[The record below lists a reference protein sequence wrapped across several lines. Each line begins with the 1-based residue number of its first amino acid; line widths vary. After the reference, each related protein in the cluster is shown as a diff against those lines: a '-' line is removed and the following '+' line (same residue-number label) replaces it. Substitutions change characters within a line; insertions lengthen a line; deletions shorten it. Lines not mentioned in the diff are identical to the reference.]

1 MNPRGYRSTRTSL
14 FDGIEEGGIRATS
27 YSSHEIDE
35 QENDRAI
42 DGLQDR
48 VSILKRLSG
57 DIHEEVETHNRML
70 DRMGNDMDTSRGF
83 LSGTVDKFKTVFE
96 TKSSRRMGTLVA
108 SFVALF
114 LLVYYLT
121 RPIKPLFSPT
131 PSFSLSTQATGQR
144 GIELIQGAVKLANR
158 WWTGPLA
165 LPEQQPSGSSGPKT
179 EPPAVKDPEPSP
191 AGGAPADHADETNES
206 GGAGEPR
213 EGAVVVA
220 APNRRPRGRPPGSK
234 NKPKPP
240 IFVTRDS
247 PNALRSHVME
257 VAGGADVADA
267 IAHFSRRRQRGVC
280 VLSGAGT
287 VANVALRQ
295 PSAPGAVVALH
306 GRFEI
311 LSLTGTFLPGPAP
324 PGSTGLTVYLAGG
337 QGQVV
342 GGCVVGSLI
351 AAGPVMVI
359 ASTFANATYER
370 LPLDEEEEGPAAPPM
385 PDPLMVG
392 GGHGIAD
399 PTALPMFNLPPSN
412 GQLGG
417 GDGFPWR
424 PPY

>member
-1 MNPRGYRSTRTSL
+1 M
-14 FDGIEEGGIRATS
+14 
-27 YSSHEIDE
+27 
-35 QENDRAI
+35 
-42 DGLQDR
+42 
-48 VSILKRLSG
+48 
-57 DIHEEVETHNRML
+57 
-70 DRMGNDMDTSRGF
+70 
-83 LSGTVDKFKTVFE
+83 
-96 TKSSRRMGTLVA
+96 
-108 SFVALF
+108 
-114 LLVYYLT
+114 
-121 RPIKPLFSPT
+121 
-131 PSFSLSTQATGQR
+131 
-144 GIELIQGAVKLANR
+144 ANR
-158 WWTGPLA
+158 WWTGPLN
-165 LPEQQPSGSSGPKT
+165 LPEQPASGSSAPKP
-179 EPPAVKDPEPSP
+179 EPPALKDPEPSP
-191 AGGAPADHADETNES
+191 AAGGPAADHGDETNDS
-206 GGAGEPR
+206 GGGGGGEPR
-213 EGAVVVA
+213 EGAVVA

-342 GGCVVGSLI
+342 GGSVVGSLI

-370 LPLDEEEEGPAAPPM
+370 LPLDEEEEGPPPPM
-385 PDPLMVG
+385 PGGGDPLMG
-392 GGHGIAD
+392 GGAGGGIAD
-399 PTALPMFNLPPSN
+399 PSAMPMFNLPPSN
-412 GQLGG
+412 GQLG
-417 GDGFPWR
+417 DGFPWAAHQR

>member
-1 MNPRGYRSTRTSL
+1 SCTRLPLLPQSSDQAAAVLPPLDLSKLSLSAQHVPNLHFTPRAS
-14 FDGIEEGGIRATS
+14 F
-27 YSSHEIDE
+27 
-35 QENDRAI
+35 
-42 DGLQDR
+42 
-48 VSILKRLSG
+48 
-57 DIHEEVETHNRML
+57 L
-70 DRMGNDMDTSRGF
+70 DRDKPKETQTLSIQITLDNYRVQQF
-83 LSGTVDKFKTVFE
+83 LS
-96 TKSSRRMGTLVA
+96 
-108 SFVALF
+108 
-114 LLVYYLT
+114 
-121 RPIKPLFSPT
+121 
-131 PSFSLSTQATGQR
+131 
-144 GIELIQGAVKLANR
+144 KLANR
-158 WWTGPLA
+158 WWTGPLG
-165 LPEQQPSGSSGPKT
+165 LPEQPSGSSGGPKT
-179 EPPAVKDPEPSP
+179 EPPAVKEPELSP
-191 AGGAPADHADETNES
+191 AAGGEHGDENNES
-206 GGAGEPR
+206 GGGGGGEPR
-213 EGAVVVA
+213 EGAVVA

-267 IAHFSRRRQRGVC
+267 IAQFSRRRQRGVC

-342 GGCVVGSLI
+342 GGSVVGSLI

-370 LPLDEEEEGPAAPPM
+370 LPLDEEEEGPAQPM
-385 PDPLMVG
+385 PGGGGDPLMG
-392 GGHGIAD
+392 HHGIAD
-399 PTALPMFNLPPSN
+399 PSAMPMFNLPPNN
-412 GQLGG
+412 GQLGGG
-417 GDGFPWR
+417 GDGFPWAPHQR
-424 PPY
+424 GPY